1 MPYLRRNIWN
11 DGPQNDG
18 QPSRD
23 PENFSV
29 MDDKLAVGRIYRT
42 TGGARGEGYA
52 WFIYESSRRGFAP
65 TRDQAAAEWKAAY
78 ELEKGHAVL
87 LGGPVMA
94 PSESGNEGLPSSGE
108 GRKRIHGL
116 P

>member
-1 MPYLRRNIWN
+1 
-11 DGPQNDG
+11 
-18 QPSRD
+18 
-23 PENFSV
+23 

-94 PSESGNEGLPSSGE
+94 PSESGNEGLPVAGKAENEYTAFPESARGLSAVAPHLNLSSV
-108 GRKRIHGL
+108 GL
-116 P
+116 LCND